1 MKKYWILS
9 FDVRR
14 YDVHTLFK
22 ENGFCLWN
30 QRRDFQV
37 GDIVYLYESK
47 PVSKIVYKAIVEE
60 INVKRDTPEN
70 ENGFYKRD
78 YNKEFAFKLRY
89 VATNTSNRLQYKE
102 LMEEFGITGMVLL
115 NIPQI
120 TSEDTIRFFED
131 VFAGK
136 VEDIPAPP
144 TKEELYQPLESGTM
158 LEHIKHKMDF
168 CGIRDSHLAKQTGI
182 SGSSIGRA
190 RKGEPIKADCILVI
204 LDALGF
210 GFIECGKENRIY
222 SPSEIVAVIKDRI
235 VGSGLRTN
243 DIAALAETSP
253 SVISHLKN
261 DGVTPKLEV
270 LEKLLTHF
278 NFKVILV
285 SMGTGAKNYL
295 DESGSQCTDG
305 QDIKIGGR

>member
-1 MKKYWILS
+1 MNFEMKMKQYWILS
-9 FDVRR
+9 FDISR
-14 YDVHTLFK
+14 YDVQRLFR

-47 PVSKIVYKAIVEE
+47 PVSKIVYKAVVEE
-60 INVKRDTPEN
+60 INVKRNIPEN
-70 ENGFYKRD
+70 EDGFYKRD

-102 LMEEFGITGMVLL
+102 LMEKFDITGMALL

-120 TSEDTIRFFED
+120 TSEDAIRFFED

-136 VEDIPAPP
+136 VEDIPAPL
-144 TKEELYQPLESGTM
+144 TKEEMYQPLESGTM
-158 LEHIKHKMDF
+158 LELIKHKMDF
-168 CGIRDSHLAKQTGI
+168 CGIRDSQLAKQTGI

-190 RKGEPIKADCILVI
+190 RKGEPIKADCILAI

-210 GFIECGKENRIY
+210 EFIECGKEDRIY
-222 SPSEIVAVIKDRI
+222 RPSEIVAVIKDRI
-235 VGSGLRTN
+235 IGSGLRTN
-243 DIAALAETSP
+243 EIATLAETSP

-270 LEKLLTHF
+270 LEKLLSHF
-278 NFKVILV
+278 NFKIALANIH
-285 SMGTGAKNYL
+285 T
-295 DESGSQCTDG
+295 T
-305 QDIKIGGR
+305 

>member
-1 MKKYWILS
+1 MMKKYWILS
-9 FDVRR
+9 FDISR
-14 YDVHTLFK
+14 YDVHTIFK
-22 ENGFCLWN
+22 ENGYCLWN

-47 PVSKIVYKAIVEE
+47 PVSKIVYKAVVEE
-60 INVKRDTPEN
+60 INVKRNTPEN
-70 ENGFYKRD
+70 EDGFYKRD

-89 VATNTSNRLQYKE
+89 VAMNTSNRLQYKE
-102 LMEEFGITGMVLL
+102 LMEKFDITGMALL

-136 VEDIPAPP
+136 IEDIPAPL
-144 TKEELYQPLESGTM
+144 TKEELYEPLESGTM

-168 CGIRDSHLAKQTGI
+168 CNIRDSHLAKLTGI
-182 SGSSIGRA
+182 SGFSIGRA
-190 RKGEPIKADCILVI
+190 RKGEPIKADCVLTI
-204 LDALGF
+204 LDTLGF
-210 GFIECGKENRIY
+210 GFIECGKEKRVY
-222 SPSEIVAVIKDRI
+222 PPSEIVAVIKDRI

-243 DIAALAETSP
+243 DIAAIAETSP

-261 DGVTPKLEV
+261 DGATPKLEV
-270 LEKLLTHF
+270 LEKLLAHF

-285 SMGTGAKNYL
+285 SMHKT
-295 DESGSQCTDG
+295 
-305 QDIKIGGR
+305 

>member
-9 FDVRR
+9 FDINR
-14 YDVHTLFK
+14 YDVHSLFRD
-22 ENGFCLWN
+22 NGYCLWN
-30 QRRDFQV
+30 QRREFQV

-47 PVSKIVYKAIVEE
+47 PVSKIVYKAVVEE
-60 INVKRDTPEN
+60 INVKRNTPEN

-102 LMEEFGITGMVLL
+102 LMEKFDITGMALL

-120 TSEDTIRFFED
+120 TSEDAIRFFED

-144 TKEELYQPLESGTM
+144 IKEELYQPLESGTM

-168 CGIRDSHLAKQTGI
+168 CGIRDSQLAKLTGI
-182 SGSSIGRA
+182 SASSIGRA
-190 RKGEPIKADCILVI
+190 RKGEPIKADYVLTI

-210 GFIECGKENRIY
+210 GLVECGKEGRLY
-222 SPSEIVAVIKDRI
+222 RSSEIVAVIKNRI

-278 NFKVILV
+278 NFKVALANIH
-285 SMGTGAKNYL
+285 T
-295 DESGSQCTDG
+295 T
-305 QDIKIGGR
+305 

>member
-1 MKKYWILS
+1 MEKYWILS
-9 FDVRR
+9 FDINR
-14 YDVHTLFK
+14 YDVHSLFRD
-22 ENGFCLWN
+22 NGYCLWN

-47 PVSKIVYKAIVEE
+47 PVSKIVYKAVVEE

-89 VATNTSNRLQYKE
+89 VAANTSNRLQYKE
-102 LMEEFGITGMVLL
+102 LMEKFDITGMALL

-120 TSEDTIRFFED
+120 TSEDAIRFFED

-136 VEDIPAPP
+136 VEDIPATP
-144 TKEELYQPLESGTM
+144 TKEEVYQPLESGTM

-168 CGIRDSHLAKQTGI
+168 CGIRDSHLAKLTGI
-182 SGSSIGRA
+182 SASSIGRA
-190 RKGEPIKADCILVI
+190 RKGEPIKADCILAI
-204 LDALGF
+204 LDALGLE
-210 GFIECGKENRIY
+210 FIECGKEDRIY
-222 SPSEIVAVIKDRI
+222 RPSEIVAVIKDRI
-235 VGSGLRTN
+235 IGSGLRTN
-243 DIAALAETSP
+243 EIATLAETSP

-270 LEKLLTHF
+270 LEKLLSHF
-278 NFKVILV
+278 NFKIALANIH
-285 SMGTGAKNYL
+285 T
-295 DESGSQCTDG
+295 T
-305 QDIKIGGR
+305 